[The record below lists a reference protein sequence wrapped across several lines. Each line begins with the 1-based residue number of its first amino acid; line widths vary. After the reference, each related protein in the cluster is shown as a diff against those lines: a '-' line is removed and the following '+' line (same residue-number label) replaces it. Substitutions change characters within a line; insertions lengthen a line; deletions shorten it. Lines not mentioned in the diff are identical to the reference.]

1 MQYFPA
7 LKLGQK
13 RVADAREYLN
23 KFTNGKAMPALAL
36 KDNKTNVWE
45 PVGEENLYAIV
56 DESSGFVLTDNSG
69 YIIAIVDNNGLTKAL
84 VQGVSKEQRDELIKV
99 FESDSVSEFKGK
111 VILPV

>member
-13 RVADAREYLN
+13 RVAIARDYLN

-36 KDNKTNVWE
+36 KNNKSNVWE
-45 PVGEENLYAIV
+45 PIGEENLYAIV

-69 YIIAIVDNNGLTKAL
+69 YIIAVVDNDGLAKAL
-84 VQGVSKEQRDELIKV
+84 VQGVSKEQKDELIKA
-99 FESDSVSEFKGK
+99 FE
-111 VILPV
+111 